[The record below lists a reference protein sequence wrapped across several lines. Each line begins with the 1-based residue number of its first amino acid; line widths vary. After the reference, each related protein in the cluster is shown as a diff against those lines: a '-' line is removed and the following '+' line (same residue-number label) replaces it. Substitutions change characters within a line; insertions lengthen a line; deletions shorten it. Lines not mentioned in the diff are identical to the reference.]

1 MRFNAARYPH
11 PDGLRSCRWMVKRE
25 VIASAHRFG
34 TNLAA
39 ITVWVAQPIA
49 ASPYLARHLRHE
61 RQHFS
66 SHLQAIRFA
75 TRQARHEQRLAH
87 IHHTRKET
95 S

>member
-1 MRFNAARYPH
+1 MTFDAHRYPH
-11 PDGLRSCRWMVKRE
+11 PDGLRSCRWKVNRE

-39 ITVWVAQPIA
+39 ITVWVAQPIPA
-49 ASPYLARHLRHE
+49 HPYLARYLRHE

-66 SHLQAIRFA
+66 SHVHAIRFA

-87 IHHTRKET
+87 THHTRKEP